1 MTASATPAPGPASA
15 PAGAPALELTGLTRR
30 FGSLTAVD
38 EVSLD
43 LPVGARHA
51 LIGPNGAGKTTL
63 LNLIAGTERADR
75 GAIAFLGRDV
85 TRTAPAR
92 RSRLGIARSFQQ
104 PAAIPDLTVLDNVLL
119 ASWRHHLERRGAWRR
134 TARRARLA
142 EAAAERLADVGL
154 AGVADRPAGS
164 LSHGQRRLLDL
175 AAALVARPRVL
186 LLDEPAA
193 GLTDRDVARLLD
205 VLGALDDGIAVLLV
219 EHNTE
224 VVARLARTVTVLVT
238 GRVLASGPVRE
249 VFELPE
255 VRDAYL
261 DAAAAADTPAPPGA
275 PAAAA
280 APAAATD
287 PDDTGATR

>member
-1 MTASATPAPGPASA
+1 MTASAATPASSASA
-15 PAGAPALELTGLTRR
+15 AVPALELAGLTRR

-38 EVSLD
+38 DVSLD

-63 LNLIAGTERADR
+63 LNLIAGTERPDR
-75 GAIAFLGRDV
+75 GAITFLGRDV

-92 RSRLGIARSFQQ
+92 RSRLGVARSFQQ
-104 PAAIPDLTVLDNVLL
+104 PTAIPDLTVLDNVLL
-119 ASWRHHLERRGAWRR
+119 ASWRHHPERRGAWRR
-134 TARRARLA
+134 TASRGRLA
-142 EAAAERLADVGL
+142 AAAAERLADVGL

-193 GLTDRDVARLLD
+193 GLTDRDVVRLLD
-205 VLGALDDGIAVLLV
+205 VLGALDDDIAVLLV

-249 VFELPE
+249 VFDLPE
-255 VRDAYL
+255 VRSAYL
-261 DAAAAADTPAPPGA
+261 DAATTAD
-275 PAAAA
+275 
-280 APAAATD
+280 APAAAT
-287 PDDTGATR
+287 PGAAGAARGAAGAHDTGAKR

>member
-1 MTASATPAPGPASA
+1 MTAAT
-15 PAGAPALELTGLTRR
+15 ALELAGLTRR

-38 EVSLD
+38 DVSLD

-63 LNLIAGTERADR
+63 LNLIAGTERPDQ
-75 GAIAFLGRDV
+75 GAITFLGRDV

-92 RSRLGIARSFQQ
+92 RSRLGVARSFQQ
-104 PAAIPDLTVLDNVLL
+104 PTAIPDLTVLDNVLL
-119 ASWRHHLERRGAWRR
+119 ASWRHHPERRGAWRR
-134 TARRARLA
+134 AARRGRR
-142 EAAAERLADVGL
+142 AAAAADRLADVGL

-193 GLTDRDVARLLD
+193 GLTDRDVVLLLD
-205 VLGALDDGIAVLLV
+205 VLGALDDDIAVLLV

-249 VFELPE
+249 VFDRPD
-255 VRDAYL
+255 VRSAYL
-261 DAAAAADTPAPPGA
+261 DAATTADA
-275 PAAAA
+275 PAAGGTPGAA
-280 APAAATD
+280 GAH
-287 PDDTGATR
+287 DTGAKR

>member
-1 MTASATPAPGPASA
+1 MTPSAA
-15 PAGAPALELTGLTRR
+15 PAAAPAATALELTGLTRR

-38 EVSLD
+38 GVGLD

-63 LNLIAGTERADR
+63 LNLIAGTERPDE
-75 GAIAFLGRDV
+75 GTIAFLGRDV

-104 PAAIPDLTVLDNVLL
+104 PTAVPDLTVLDNVLL
-119 ASWRHHLERRGAWRR
+119 AAWRHHPDRRGAWRR
-134 TARRARLA
+134 TARRERLVA
-142 EAAAERLADVGL
+142 TAGERLADVGL

-175 AAALVARPRVL
+175 AAALVARPRAL

-193 GLTDRDVARLLD
+193 GLTDRDVVRLLD
-205 VLGALDDGIAVLLV
+205 VLGALDDDIAVLLV

-255 VRDAYL
+255 VRSAYL
-261 DAAAAADTPAPPGA
+261 DAATTPDTPPAGDGA
-275 PAAAA
+275 GGGAARGVAKA
-280 APAAATD
+280 HD
-287 PDDTGATR
+287 SGTGR

>member
-1 MTASATPAPGPASA
+1 MTAAT
-15 PAGAPALELTGLTRR
+15 ALELAGLTRR

-38 EVSLD
+38 DVSLD
-43 LPVGARHA
+43 LPAGARHA

-63 LNLIAGTERADR
+63 LNLIAGTERPDQ
-75 GAIAFLGRDV
+75 GSIAFLGRDV

-92 RSRLGIARSFQQ
+92 RSRLGVARSFQQ
-104 PAAIPDLTVLDNVLL
+104 PTAIPDLTVLDNVLL
-119 ASWRHHLERRGAWRR
+119 ASWRHHPERRGAWRR
-134 TARRARLA
+134 AARRGRLA
-142 EAAAERLADVGL
+142 AAAAERLADVGL

-164 LSHGQRRLLDL
+164 LSHGQLRLLDL

-193 GLTDRDVARLLD
+193 GLTDRDVVLLLD
-205 VLGALDDGIAVLLV
+205 VLGALDDDIAVLLV

-249 VFELPE
+249 VFALPE
-255 VRDAYL
+255 VRSAYL
-261 DAAAAADTPAPPGA
+261 DAATTADA
-275 PAAAA
+275 PAAGGTSGAA
-280 APAAATD
+280 GVHD
-287 PDDTGATR
+287 PGAKR